1 MLDEYIFT
9 IYVKAGC
16 PWCDKAKVLLE
27 DILGIEKI
35 SWVDVTKPLE
45 HHEVLKE
52 RTGHKTVPA
61 ILVGEHFVGGYDN
74 LVEELKNGS
83 LMSEVLRTENRILKE
98 QIVKLKRSI

>member
-1 MLDEYIFT
+1 MLDEYIFA

-27 DILGIEKI
+27 DILEIEKI
-35 SWVDVTKPLE
+35 SWVDVTRPLE
-45 HHEVLKE
+45 HHEALKE

-61 ILVGEHFVGGYDN
+61 ILVGEHFIGGYDD
-74 LVEELKNGS
+74 LVGELKSGS

>member
-27 DILGIEKI
+27 DILEIEKI
-35 SWVDVTKPLE
+35 SWVDVTRPLE
-45 HHEVLKE
+45 HHEALKE

-61 ILVGEHFVGGYDN
+61 ILVGEHFIGGYDD
-74 LVEELKNGS
+74 LVGELKSGS

-98 QIVKLKRSI
+98 QVVKLKRSI